1 MINWRLYIES
11 NPDVLNGK
19 PILKNTDIPV
29 GSILEKLASGDSV
42 EDIMDTYSNIER
54 DAIKACLL
62 FTVDSTKN

>member
-19 PILKNTDIPV
+19 PILKNTHIPV
-29 GSILEKLASGDSV
+29 DLILEKLASGDSV